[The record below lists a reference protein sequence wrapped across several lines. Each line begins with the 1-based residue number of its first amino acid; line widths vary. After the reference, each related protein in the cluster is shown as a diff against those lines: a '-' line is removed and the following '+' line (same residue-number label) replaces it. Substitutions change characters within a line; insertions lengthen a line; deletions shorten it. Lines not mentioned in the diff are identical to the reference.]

1 MGELGAMGQCT
12 MLEPTT
18 EAITNAMITIATNTT
33 IMEDVLVSVVEWI
46 AWRVK
51 VGELGAILW
60 RHVEVQAWE
69 TTYVI
74 LGIWVN
80 MVLLLSLLLL

>member
-1 MGELGAMGQCT
+1 
-12 MLEPTT
+12 
-18 EAITNAMITIATNTT
+18 
-33 IMEDVLVSVVEWI
+33 MEDVVVSVVEWI
-46 AWRVK
+46 AWWVT

-60 RHVEVQAWE
+60 RHVEVRAWE